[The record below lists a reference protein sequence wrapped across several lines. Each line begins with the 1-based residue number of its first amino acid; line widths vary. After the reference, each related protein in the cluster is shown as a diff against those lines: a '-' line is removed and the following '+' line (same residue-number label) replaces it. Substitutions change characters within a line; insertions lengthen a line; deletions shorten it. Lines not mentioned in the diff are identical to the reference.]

1 MVKEHL
7 DTAMDGD
14 WEEVSDTSF
23 LALPFEMSQNFEAFT
38 TRVGQLLQP
47 HTDQL
52 IVCSHQV

>member
-1 MVKEHL
+1 
-7 DTAMDGD
+7 MDGD